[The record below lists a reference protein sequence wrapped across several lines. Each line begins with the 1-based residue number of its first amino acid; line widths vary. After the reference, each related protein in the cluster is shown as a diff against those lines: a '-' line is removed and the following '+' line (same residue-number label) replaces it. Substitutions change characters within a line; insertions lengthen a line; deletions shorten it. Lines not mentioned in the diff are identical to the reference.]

1 MELHL
6 RRREAEEEQGFGVAA
21 MRCSHWRL
29 VSIHHLRWENE
40 ARVFQRLNVRA
51 KPGQVSQGWRAGE
64 ASPRC
69 SPRGW
74 SDGIYDDP
82 GGTEPMAP
90 PKSSIG

>member
-29 VSIHHLRWENE
+29 VSVHHLRWEDE

-51 KPGQVSQGWRAGE
+51 KPGQPGVSGLEGRGGQSALLSQGLERWNL
-64 ASPRC
+64 
-69 SPRGW
+69 
-74 SDGIYDDP
+74 
-82 GGTEPMAP
+82 
-90 PKSSIG
+90 